1 MFTTGFNLL
10 VPLIPAIIMAPL
22 YFDGKVEFG
31 VITQSVMAFT
41 VVFNGATLLIAQFGG
56 ISAFAAVTNRVGSLL
71 EELGSAK
78 QTGKTS
84 VLAADNSCA
93 YAVKEA
99 VCENRG

>member
-1 MFTTGFNLL
+1 
-10 VPLIPAIIMAPL
+10 
-22 YFDGKVEFG
+22 
-31 VITQSVMAFT
+31 MAFT